1 LAGRASAA
9 FTESVVF
16 SGFTGAA
23 GCAGPHPSRS
33 SRKKT
38 PWQEVRGMRHH
49 PRFPSSYL
57 ATGTAGAEIIMLF
70 LFSCMVSQPIF
81 SRTNQQYRILK
92 LMKGV
97 EVIISMPK
105 FSIAFIAPSK
115 VSTLKHR
122 IVEGQDQDSALK
134 SFFSDEA
141 SEFYSDDDQ
150 GFFYFKEDFFDETN
164 PSGSVVRCE

>member
-1 LAGRASAA
+1 
-9 FTESVVF
+9 
-16 SGFTGAA
+16 
-23 GCAGPHPSRS
+23 
-33 SRKKT
+33 
-38 PWQEVRGMRHH
+38 
-49 PRFPSSYL
+49 
-57 ATGTAGAEIIMLF
+57 
-70 LFSCMVSQPIF
+70 
-81 SRTNQQYRILK
+81 
-92 LMKGV
+92 MKGV

-122 IVEGQDQDSALK
+122 IIESQDQDSALK

-164 PSGSVVRCE
+164 PSGSVIRSE

>member
-1 LAGRASAA
+1 
-9 FTESVVF
+9 
-16 SGFTGAA
+16 
-23 GCAGPHPSRS
+23 
-33 SRKKT
+33 
-38 PWQEVRGMRHH
+38 
-49 PRFPSSYL
+49 
-57 ATGTAGAEIIMLF
+57 
-70 LFSCMVSQPIF
+70 
-81 SRTNQQYRILK
+81 
-92 LMKGV
+92 MKGV

-105 FSIAFIAPSK
+105 FSIAFIAPAK

-134 SFFSDEA
+134 SFFSEEA